1 MAGEIA
7 YKGQQIHNLYE
18 KAQNSIETYFKP
30 ELEKA
35 RRTLAKSNN
44 LSKLE
49 PESRQ
54 QKVDLRKLKQMIY
67 KYDVTVTENKN
78 KSKNQSSP
86 ALQKMRNDLLDSY
99 IKRKTT
105 RCTSDT
111 NR

>member
-1 MAGEIA
+1 MNKVAEMAGEIA

-54 QKVDLRKLKQMIY
+54 QKVDLRKLKQT
-67 KYDVTVTENKN
+67 KHRYDVKITENKT
-78 KSKNQSSP
+78 KGKKQTTP
-86 ALQKMRNDLLDSY
+86 KKMRNDTLESY
-99 IKRKTT
+99 IKGK
-105 RCTSDT
+105 DKD
-111 NR
+111 